1 MTGPDRH
8 DVVAITASVAL
19 LWAVGV
25 RAQATQAPSTLLPME
40 PLWTTVLSAAPAAA
54 PVHDAGYIFV
64 ALRDGHVTAVNV
76 ADGEVAWEVELPVVG
91 ELATGGALLYVGSR
105 NALQGIEAASGR
117 VRWSIP
123 LEAPLS
129 APLVWNNS
137 WLIAAL
143 DTQILLAIRAETGET
158 LWRQNLGGGIHV
170 APSLAGDRMYVSL
183 DSGGVAALSLMTG
196 AVLWEQR
203 LGGTPSRIL
212 PLDDLF
218 VGATD
223 NHFYRL
229 SRTDG
234 AIQWNWR
241 TGGDIVGLPAVDEK
255 RVYFSSL
262 DNMLWALNRTSGVQ
276 QWREPLSARPTAGPS
291 HTGDLLVLG
300 GMSQN
305 LRFFDP
311 ATGASYGRIT
321 APSELAFPP
330 LILST
335 APEGPLLVTVTGE
348 GQLRA
353 LRRALGPELL
363 DLSVTAILGEDAVY
377 LPKVLLRGILVKVG
391 LFDVELPR
399 GRNLARPHGFILRVN
414 DEVRAATGPLDAAD
428 VEAGALPVIRPSG
441 ASEYAIQVAAFSNDA
456 SATAL
461 VDRLIEL
468 GYPAYVITPRQDE
481 EFMTYRVRVGDYPD
495 RPAAEAI
502 GRQVE
507 AEQVLD
513 WYVVALP

>member
-1 MTGPDRH
+1 MTGSERH
-8 DVVAITASVAL
+8 GVVAVTASVVL
-19 LWAVGV
+19 LWAVGA
-25 RAQATQAPSTLLPME
+25 RAQATPAPSTLLPME
-40 PLWTTVLSAAPAAA
+40 PLWTTVLSSAPAAA
-54 PVHDAGYIFV
+54 PVHGAGHIFV
-64 ALRDGHVTAVNV
+64 ALRDGHLTAVNV
-76 ADGEVAWEVELPVVG
+76 ADGAVAWRVEQPVVG
-91 ELATGGALLYVGSR
+91 ELATGGALLYVASR
-105 NALQGIEAASGR
+105 DTLQGIDTASGR

-129 APLVWNNS
+129 APLVWSNS

-143 DTQILLAIRAETGET
+143 DTHIVLAIRAETGET
-158 LWRQNLGGGIHV
+158 LWRQTVSGGIHV
-170 APSLAGDRMYVSL
+170 TPTLAGDRLYVSL

-203 LGGTPSRIL
+203 LGGTPNRIL
-212 PLDDLF
+212 ALDDLF

-229 SRTDG
+229 SRIDG
-234 AIQWNWR
+234 AVQWAWR

-276 QWREPLSARPTAGPS
+276 QWRAPLSARPTAGPS

-311 ATGASYGRIT
+311 ATGAAYGQIT

-335 APEGPLLVTVTGE
+335 AAEGPLLVTVTGE

-353 LRRALGPELL
+353 LRRAFGPELL
-363 DLSVTAILGEDAVY
+363 DLSVTAILGEDAVF
-377 LPKVLLRGILVKVG
+377 L
-391 LFDVELPR
+391 
-399 GRNLARPHGFILRVN
+399 NT
-414 DEVRAATGPLDAAD
+414 EVRAPTAPLGAAD
-428 VEAGALPVIRPSG
+428 AEAGALPVLRPAVG
-441 ASEYAIQVAAFSNDA
+441 SEYAIQVAAFSNDA
-456 SATAL
+456 SAIAL
-461 VDRLIEL
+461 VDRLIEQ
-468 GYPAYVITPRQDE
+468 GYPAYVITPHQDE
-481 EFMTYRVRVGDYPD
+481 EFMIYRVRVGDYPD
-495 RPAAEAI
+495 RPAAEAV

-507 AEQVLD
+507 AEHILD